1 MGEVR
6 VLVVDDEPSLVA
18 TISYNLRREGY
29 EVLAAGGGE
38 LAIEL
43 AAEHEPGLIILDVML
58 PGLDGF
64 DVCRII
70 RKRSSVPIL
79 MLTARGDEVDR
90 VVGLEIGAD
99 DYLTKPFSMRE
110 LMARVKAMLRR
121 REMLLDEFSEGRAAA
136 RDTETDGELV
146 VDVLGRVVSVGE
158 RIVRLKPREF
168 DLLLF
173 LMQHRGEVFSAA
185 SLIRRVWGHGY
196 IADTSTV
203 PVHIRGIRKKVEEDP
218 ALPQRIVTVRGAGYR
233 YRG

>member
-1 MGEVR
+1 M
-6 VLVVDDEPSLVA
+6 LVVDDEPSLVA
-18 TISYNLRREGY
+18 TIGYNLRKEGY
-29 EVLAAGGGE
+29 AVLAAGGGE

-43 AAEHEPGLIILDVML
+43 VAEHEPSLIILDVML

-79 MLTARGDEVDR
+79 MLTAREDEVDR

-121 REMLLDEFSEGRAAA
+121 REMLLEEITEGEGAQKSAER
-136 RDTETDGELV
+136 DGELV
-146 VDVLGRVVSVGE
+146 VDVAGRVVRLGE

-173 LMQHRGEVFSAA
+173 LMRHRGQVFSAA
-185 SLIRRVWGHGY
+185 SLIRRVWGHGHV
-196 IADTSTV
+196 ADTGTV
-203 PVHIRGIRKKVEEDP
+203 PVHIRGIRKKIEDDP
-218 ALPQRIVTVRGAGYR
+218 ARPRRVVTVRGAGYR
-233 YRG
+233 YGE

>member
-1 MGEVR
+1 MDEVK

-18 TISYNLRREGY
+18 TISYNLKREGY
-29 EVLAAGGGE
+29 EVLAAGRGE
-38 LAIEL
+38 LAIEI
-43 AAEHEPGLIILDVML
+43 AAEREPSLIILDVML

-64 DVCRII
+64 EVCRII

-79 MLTARGDEVDR
+79 MLTAREDEVDR

-121 REMLLDEFSEGRAAA
+121 REMLLEEFTEGRGP
-136 RDTETDGELV
+136 ETDSEMDGELV
-146 VDVLGRVVSVGE
+146 VDVPGRVVTVGE

-173 LMQHRGEVFSAA
+173 LMRNRGQVFSAA
-185 SLIRRVWGHGY
+185 SREPYV
-196 IADTSTV
+196 
-203 PVHIRGIRKKVEEDP
+203 
-218 ALPQRIVTVRGAGYR
+218 
-233 YRG
+233 